1 MGIGVMTKALALAVA
16 GLVTTVAFS
25 SGASAGSVSVS
36 RTTFTTFDGRVC
48 TTVVK
53 RMRNDFGDF
62 RKMRMTRCGGGFAMF

>member
-16 GLVTTVAFS
+16 GLAAAVAFS
-25 SGASAGSVSVS
+25 SSASAGSVSVS

-48 TTVVK
+48 TVVVK

-62 RKMRMTRCGGGFAMF
+62 RKMRMTRCRDNFAMF